1 MSAII
6 KDKLCISSI
15 NLMFILLQIYIFIKN
30 NASYILKNLLLQ
42 ISKEAISR

>member
-30 NASYILKNLLLQ
+30 NASCILKNLLLQ
-42 ISKEAISR
+42 INKEAISR